1 MKRKWPIIGCKPIPD
16 YWLVEEGDGQGHPWE
31 EAGDAGDARGDAGD
45 AGEAEQGAGAGEG
58 CC

>member
-16 YWLVEEGDGQGHPWE
+16 WFVEEGDGQGHPWE
-31 EAGDAGDARGDAGD
+31 EAGDAG
-45 AGEAEQGAGAGEG
+45 EAEQGAGAGEG